1 MQPNCLNPSAADSHF
16 RYPIATPASSL
27 YISHVKLAHLADP
40 HLGIRQYHRQTP
52 AGINQR
58 EADIA
63 HAFRAAIDG
72 VIAARPDAVLVAGDL
87 FHSVRPTN
95 AAIVFAFRQFQR
107 LREALPDAP
116 IVLIAGNHDT
126 PRSVETGTILRLF
139 EELNVDVAADEARRF
154 VYPRLD
160 LSVLAVPH
168 QALVGDRPALRPEG
182 PERNRVMVL
191 HGEVEG
197 VFPADRTA
205 AEYGGAL
212 VGLRDLAPDA
222 WSYIAL
228 GHYHVQHQ
236 VAPRAW
242 YCGAL
247 EYVSPNLWGE
257 LSDER
262 DHGLRG
268 KGWLLVDLG
277 DGAATRQPVP
287 PARPIIDLDPVR
299 AEGRSA
305 AAVDALIAERLR
317 SIPGG
322 IADRIVRLRVY
333 DIPRHVGRELNHAA
347 VRGFK
352 SEALHFHLDLR
363 RPEVNRTVGVGAPG
377 RRQTLPELV
386 GSYLARRPLPA
397 ELSRDD
403 FVRLGREL
411 MDSVERDL
419 AGA

>member
-1 MQPNCLNPSAADSHF
+1 
-16 RYPIATPASSL
+16 
-27 YISHVKLAHLADP
+27 
-40 HLGIRQYHRQTP
+40 
-52 AGINQR
+52 
-58 EADIA
+58 
-63 HAFRAAIDG
+63 
-72 VIAARPDAVLVAGDL
+72 
-87 FHSVRPTN
+87 
-95 AAIVFAFRQFQR
+95 
-107 LREALPDAP
+107 
-116 IVLIAGNHDT
+116 
-126 PRSVETGTILRLF
+126 
-139 EELNVDVAADEARRF
+139 
-154 VYPRLD
+154 
-160 LSVLAVPH
+160 
-168 QALVGDRPALRPEG
+168 
-182 PERNRVMVL
+182 
-191 HGEVEG
+191 
-197 VFPADRTA
+197 
-205 AEYGGAL
+205 
-212 VGLRDLAPDA
+212 
-222 WSYIAL
+222 
-228 GHYHVQHQ
+228 
-236 VAPRAW
+236 
-242 YCGAL
+242 
-247 EYVSPNLWGE
+247 
-257 LSDER
+257 
-262 DHGLRG
+262 
-268 KGWLLVDLG
+268 
-277 DGAATRQPVP
+277 RQPVP

-299 AEGRSA
+299 AEGRNA